1 MRKRKRKTSG
11 AAIFFLCL
19 ILGCLALPLISFFAF
34 EVVRATA
41 VKDQLRAICQAAAL
55 SGAARLASS
64 DETETSATHQNV
76 VEACL
81 EIFRAN
87 SIYERGLFD
96 ASSVASRTHNP
107 SSNCSSLFVELLDP
121 NSNPPYQP
129 VPMGDTR
136 GTVVHTVGAF
146 GLSPLFG
153 NFLGI
158 GGPFT
163 IRAEGHSRVPQLDI
177 VLCFDVSGSIDDE
190 TPVTFVKRFWAT
202 NPGRVQ
208 YAVSASRSGAG
219 TGGLAQGALLGV
231 LLPPPSGTGVNG
243 MPPQNLGDADSYSND
258 GWLAFSRTLRGS
270 PNTGSP
276 PGNYPSGGSTGNA
289 TTFTDLIVNISSD
302 SSGCLQ
308 LPWTS
313 PAGFYYPNLEA
324 VVEAARGNLDS
335 LSAFNN
341 AKLSTV
347 PGLVGVSPR
356 PGYKNDYLASAR
368 LKIEPLRQSQL
379 AAREFFTIMNNNTE
393 AHFGFVSFASEAG
406 VNPSDTV
413 PAPNVSSDYSAGG
426 TGHFPRPGV
435 SLDPDTTCYESVCSA
450 VDVTVANG
458 GTNMGDA
465 LYRARQMLVQ
475 KRRPGSKRAVILF
488 SDGHPTAPG
497 SGSYPFWYA
506 RSLAYQLRD
515 EGIPI
520 YTIGLAQN
528 PDVVPGECDILNDD
542 PYRTVYYTDSQG
554 IHHSYTPGPANEGIS
569 YIAGNGGK
577 FFLVM
582 DASHL
587 RLTFENIARQM
598 VQITAEN

>member
-1 MRKRKRKTSG
+1 MRIRNRSG

-19 ILGCLALPLISFFAF
+19 ILGCIALPLISFFAF

-64 DETETSATHQNV
+64 DEADTAVTHQNV
-76 VEACL
+76 VDACL
-81 EIFRAN
+81 ETFRAN

-96 ASSVASRTHNP
+96 AFYASSKTHNP
-107 SSNCSSLFVELLDP
+107 SGNCSSLFVELLDP
-121 NSNPPYQP
+121 NSTPAYQP

-136 GTVVHTVGAF
+136 GTVVHTVGAY

-153 NFLGI
+153 SFLGI

-190 TPVTFVKRFWAT
+190 TPVTFVKRYWAT
-202 NPGRVQ
+202 NPGRIQ
-208 YAVSASRSGAG
+208 YAVSNSRSGAG
-219 TGGLAQGALLGV
+219 NGGFAQGTLLDV

-243 MPPQNLGDADSYSND
+243 MPPQNLDEADSSAND
-258 GWLAFSRTLRGS
+258 GWLTFSRTLRGS

-276 PGNYPSGGSTGNA
+276 PGNYPSGNGTGNA
-289 TTFTDLIVNISSD
+289 YTFTDLVVNISSG
-302 SSGCLQ
+302 SSGCLL

-313 PAGFYYPNLEA
+313 PGGFYYPNLET

-335 LSAFNN
+335 VSAFNG

-347 PGLVGVSPR
+347 PGLVGVAPR
-356 PGYKNDYLASAR
+356 PGYRDDYLANAR
-368 LKIEPLRQSQL
+368 LKIEPLRQAQI

-406 VNPSDTV
+406 VNPGDTV
-413 PAPNVSSDYSAGG
+413 SAPNVSSDYSAGG
-426 TGHFPRPGV
+426 TGRFPRPGV
-435 SLDPDTTCYESVCSA
+435 SLDPASTGYASVSSA
-450 VDVTVANG
+450 VDITVANG

-475 KRRPGSKRAVILF
+475 KRRPGSRRAVILF

-497 SGSYPFWYA
+497 TGTYPFWYA
-506 RSLAYQLRD
+506 RSLAYQLKD

-528 PDVVPGECDILNDD
+528 PDVVPGQCDILNDD
-542 PYRTVYYTDSQG
+542 PYRTVLYTDSKG